1 MSTALGKATRQARR
15 HETVR
20 IAVVAGDSFIRRGLR
35 TMVADPGLIVVGEA
49 ATLEDACELVLKTA
63 PHVVVIDPDSAAVGG
78 SAAVRRLSDELPLVQ
93 LVVLTSRSDEE
104 SVFGALAAGA
114 SGYVLKATAAEEI
127 ESAVWAAFDGASH
140 LSPEITSM
148 VLGRLRPSRYV
159 PQAAGASAELSAR
172 ELQVLRLVSEGQD
185 NHAIAASLLVS
196 ASTVKSHISS
206 ILTKLH
212 LKNRIQAAVYAAE
225 HDLL

>member
-1 MSTALGKATRQARR
+1 MSTALGKTSRQGGRQ
-15 HETVR
+15 ETVR
-20 IAVVAGDSFIRRGLR
+20 IAVVAGDSFIRRGLQ
-35 TMVADPGLIVVGEA
+35 TLLADPGLIVVGEA
-49 ATLEDACELVLKTA
+49 ATLEGACEIVLKTA
-63 PHVVVIDPDSAAVGG
+63 PHVVVIDPDGAGVGG
-78 SAAVRRLSDELPLVQ
+78 THAVRRLSDELPLAQ

-114 SGYVLKATAAEEI
+114 SGYLRKASATEEI
-127 ESAVWAAFDGASH
+127 QAAVWAAFDGASH

-159 PQAAGASAELSAR
+159 VRGRRSSADLTER
-172 ELQVLRLVSEGQD
+172 ELDVLRLVSEGRD
-185 NHAIAASLLVS
+185 NQEIAASLLLS
-196 ASTVKSHISS
+196 ASTVKSHISN

-212 LKNRIQAAVYAAE
+212 LRNRIQAAVYAAE